1 MSELITCPKCGTSN
15 SASSQFC
22 SQCGLWIGD
31 LSSHQSTLIGTTTTV
46 NIRTKMQEALQD
58 LDQNR
63 AAIELEPD
71 EIAVL
76 ISSSA
81 DAIKIPYK
89 RPVILGR
96 HAYSTSADIV
106 FIDLNDYQGYA
117 LGVSRKHA
125 QIEKLEDQYVLMDLG
140 SSNGTFL
147 NGNRLSPYKPYIL
160 NHADKIMIGQL
171 AMRFYTQT
179 VAVAEVG
186 SGER

>member
-1 MSELITCPKCGTSN
+1 MTDLVTCPKCGTGN
-15 SASSQFC
+15 DTSSQFC

-31 LSSHQSTLIGTTTTV
+31 INPNQSTLIGTTTTV
-46 NIRTKMQEALQD
+46 NIRAKVQEALED
-58 LDQNR
+58 LDRNR

-76 ISSSA
+76 ISNSA
-81 DAIKIPYK
+81 DAIKIPYQ

-96 HAYSTSADIV
+96 HAYSTSAEVV

-125 QIEKLEDQYVLMDLG
+125 QIEKLEDEYLLMDLG

-147 NGNRLSPYKPYIL
+147 NGDRLSPYKPYIL
-160 NHADKIMIGQL
+160 NHGDKIMIGQL
-171 AMRFYTQT
+171 AVRFYTQT
-179 VAVAEVG
+179 TAVAEIS
-186 SGER
+186 SG

>member
-1 MSELITCPKCGTSN
+1 MSELITCPKCGTGN
-15 SASSQFC
+15 EASSQFC

-31 LSSHQSTLIGTTTTV
+31 INPSQSTLIGTTTTV
-46 NIRTKMQEALQD
+46 NIRALMQDALDD
-58 LDQNR
+58 LDKNR
-63 AAIELEPD
+63 AAIELEDD

-81 DAIKIPYK
+81 DAIKIPY
-89 RPVILGR
+89 RNPVILGR
-96 HAYSTSADIV
+96 HAYSTSSDVV
-106 FIDLNDYQGYA
+106 FIDLNNYQGYA

-147 NGNRLSPYKPYIL
+147 NGNRLNPYKPYIL
-160 NHADKIMIGQL
+160 NHGDKIMIGQL
-171 AMRFYTQT
+171 AVRFYTQT